1 MGPTLENLR
10 LQRCCINLFNINS
23 TALLSS
29 TQQNRSSGLI
39 LHLNKY
45 LIKKSGK
52 PHSKQ
57 MLSNRHLDASIGKM
71 SKDLLKMKA
80 DISQIITQD
89 KLRENKKIILHLNLK
104 SKSVTIKKI
113 TQDERRDL
121 RRDQQKVESK
131 LSETKKNQ
139 KEEEKDKQG
148 ELRRSGRSRTGEN
161 KKLPKPKANAKHPKI
176 QKNLS
181 VSRKPRNPKNMS
193 QAVSKRKTTSQ
204 KRKMRY
210 DSGTAPYPYAT
221 ETTLEEELFY
231 QICPLKQTLQPKGV
245 RNLSS
250 GRIGEKK
257 NNTRRILI
265 SMQKLGR
272 SPILDRP
279 LSFVAFTFDGSN
291 LISHETVD
299 ELKERTH
306 NIKKSTI
313 KRPVV
318 KKSTLKKPLTKRP
331 DNIGTKLKPK
341 SVKISKLQNSVKKNK
356 ISIWKSS
363 KFNSRIKTMIS
374 KNGTI
379 QMTVNK
385 EATSEVPNGLNVSK
399 YFKIRRTSSFSPASH
414 KSTSPTNRQENISES
429 PKEKH
434 LEIKKPIVPSV
445 PISESHD
452 LTPTSQEE
460 ESIVSPMKIK
470 IPRDLWVK
478 AKKEKR
484 LLKSEKKQ
492 QASVKQRSNAAPKT
506 VKVKYKNLYGRV
518 IEYAKNLPR
527 KN

>member
-1 MGPTLENLR
+1 MGPTLESLR

-23 TALLSS
+23 TTLLSS
-29 TQQNRSSGLI
+29 TQQNRSNRLI

-45 LIKKSGK
+45 LIEKSGR

-131 LSETKKNQ
+131 LSETKNNQ
-139 KEEEKDKQG
+139 KDE
-148 ELRRSGRSRTGEN
+148 EN
-161 KKLPKPKANAKHPKI
+161 KKLPKPKANAKQPKI

-181 VSRKPRNPKNMS
+181 VSSKPSTPKNMS

-231 QICPLKQTLQPKGV
+231 QICPLKPTLQPKGLP
-245 RNLSS
+245 NQSS
-250 GRIGEKK
+250 GRFGEKR

-331 DNIGTKLKPK
+331 DIIGTKLKTK
-341 SVKISKLQNSVKKNK
+341 SVKISKLQNSVRKNK

-434 LEIKKPIVPSV
+434 LEIKKPIVLSV
-445 PISESHD
+445 PNSESHD
-452 LTPTSQEE
+452 LTPASQEE

-470 IPRDLWVK
+470 IPKDLWVK